1 MADQPVHQNT
11 SDEID
16 LRQLLQLVE
25 RGFNKLGTIFLRL
38 FLYLKKN
45 AIVLFGLVVLGAAI
59 GYGLK
64 YISTEKLKVDVIV
77 RPNLHS
83 KDYLYDV
90 VSEIETNIKMRNE
103 TFFQELGISG
113 NDLNG
118 FEIAIEPVK
127 KDVEKDTKK
136 ELQYLEVLQ
145 KLEKTDL
152 ISDILQEEVLNQ
164 TEFNHRIT
172 FKYNKV
178 GGDKVAIKLMDYI
191 NSNDYFKELVLIQA
205 TNSRERIQ
213 KNEVLIAQ
221 IDTIIQNYSTNLSKQ
236 QGGTLGSGQVVF
248 QNEERVD
255 IAALLSLKT
264 ELIRD
269 IEDRKIELA
278 ELTNPIGII
287 NFGTPHQVRKAF
299 FSKKII
305 LIPLV
310 FMAGFF
316 LFSFLQYL
324 NKRASEMEAR
334 D

>member
-1 MADQPVHQNT
+1 MADQPVNQNS

-16 LRQLLQLVE
+16 LGQLLQLVE
-25 RGFNKLGTIFLRL
+25 KGFNKLGTIFLRL

-64 YISTEKLKVDVIV
+64 FISTEKLKVDVIV

-90 VSEIETNIKMRNE
+90 VSEIEANVKMQNE
-103 TFFQELGISG
+103 AFFQELGISSE
-113 NDLNG
+113 DLKG
-118 FEIAIEPVK
+118 FQISIEPVK
-127 KDVEKDTKK
+127 KDAEKAADK
-136 ELQYLEVLQ
+136 ELEYLEVLQ

-152 ISDILQEEVLNQ
+152 ISDILREEVLNQ

-172 FKYNKV
+172 FQYKDI
-178 GGDKVAIKLMDYI
+178 GGDKIARKLMDYI
-191 NSNDYFKELVLIQA
+191 NSNDYFKELVVIQA

-221 IDTIIQNYSTNLSKQ
+221 IDTIIKNYSTNLGKQ
-236 QGGTLGSGQVVF
+236 QGTLGSGQVVL
-248 QNEERVD
+248 QNEEKVNV
-255 IAALLSLKT
+255 AALFNLKT
-264 ELIRD
+264 ELIKD
-269 IEDRKIELA
+269 IEDRKIELS
-278 ELTNPIGII
+278 ELTTPIGII
-287 NFGTPHQVRKAF
+287 NFGTPHQVSKAF

-305 LIPLV
+305 LIPLILLI
-310 FMAGFF
+310 GFF
-316 LFSFLQYL
+316 LFSFVRYL
-324 NKRASEMEAR
+324 NKKAIEMEAR

>member
-1 MADQPVHQNT
+1 MADQPVNQSN

-16 LRQLLQLVE
+16 LGQLLQLVE
-25 RGFNKLGTIFLRL
+25 RGFNKLGIIFLRL

-90 VSEIETNIKMRNE
+90 VSEIEANIKVQNE
-103 TFFQELGISG
+103 AFFQELGISSE
-113 NDLNG
+113 DLKG
-118 FEIAIEPVK
+118 FQISIEPVK

-152 ISDILQEEVLNQ
+152 ISDILREEVLNQ
-164 TEFNHRIT
+164 TELNHRIT
-172 FKYNKV
+172 FQYKNA
-178 GGDKVAIKLMDYI
+178 GGDKVARKLMDYI

-205 TNSRERIQ
+205 TNSKERIR

-221 IDTIIQNYSTNLSKQ
+221 IDTIIQKYSTNLTKQ
-236 QGGTLGSGQVVF
+236 QGTLGTGQVLL
-248 QNEERVD
+248 QNEEKVNV
-255 IAALLSLKT
+255 AALLSLKT
-264 ELIRD
+264 ELIKD
-269 IEDRKIELA
+269 IEDRKIELS

-287 NFGTPHQVRKAF
+287 NFGTPHQVSKAF

-305 LIPLV
+305 LIPIILLV
-310 FMAGFF
+310 GFF

-324 NKRASEMEAR
+324 NKKATEMEAR
-334 D
+334 E

>member
-1 MADQPVHQNT
+1 MADQPVNQSN

-45 AIVLFGLVVLGAAI
+45 AIVLFGLVILGAAI

-64 YISTEKLKVDVIV
+64 FISTEKLKVDVIV

-90 VSEIETNIKMRNE
+90 VSEIEANIKVQNE
-103 TFFQELGISG
+103 AFFQELGISSE
-113 NDLNG
+113 DLKG
-118 FEIAIEPVK
+118 FQISIEPVK

-152 ISDILQEEVLNQ
+152 ISDILREEVLNQ

-172 FKYNKV
+172 FQYKNI
-178 GGDKVAIKLMDYI
+178 GGEKIAKKLMDYI
-191 NSNDYFKELVLIQA
+191 NSNDYFKELVVIQA
-205 TNSRERIQ
+205 TNSKERIR

-221 IDTIIQNYSTNLSKQ
+221 IDTIIQNYSTNLTKQ
-236 QGGTLGSGQVVF
+236 QGTLGSGQVVF
-248 QNEERVD
+248 QNEERVN

-264 ELIRD
+264 ELI
-269 IEDRKIELA
+269 KIA
-278 ELTNPIGII
+278 DMSANI
-287 NFGTPHQVRKAF
+287 N
-299 FSKKII
+299 
-305 LIPLV
+305 
-310 FMAGFF
+310 
-316 LFSFLQYL
+316 
-324 NKRASEMEAR
+324 
-334 D
+334 